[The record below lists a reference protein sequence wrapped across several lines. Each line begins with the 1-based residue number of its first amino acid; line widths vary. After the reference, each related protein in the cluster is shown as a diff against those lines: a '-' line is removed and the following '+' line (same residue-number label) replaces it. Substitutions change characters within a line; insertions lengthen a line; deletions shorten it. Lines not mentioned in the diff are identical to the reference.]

1 MEISSRIFF
10 LLEIFINL
18 FFLKII
24 LFIFVWNEGSGMEVL
39 FYVYY
44 VIGKNFSCND
54 IILLY
59 RLKRIYNNFVL

>member
-1 MEISSRIFF
+1 
-10 LLEIFINL
+10 
-18 FFLKII
+18 
-24 LFIFVWNEGSGMEVL
+24 MEVL